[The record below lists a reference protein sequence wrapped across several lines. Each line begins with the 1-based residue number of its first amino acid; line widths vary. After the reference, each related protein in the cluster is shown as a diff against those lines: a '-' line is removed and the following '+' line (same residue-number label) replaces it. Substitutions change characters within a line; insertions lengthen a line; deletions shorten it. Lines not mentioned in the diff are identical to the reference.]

1 MLERWKA
8 LPWEKKVIFGGF
20 FVLGMLIVIGIFES
34 AFALELNSARRCR
47 AIAGSGFSAVA
58 ADTLRISP
66 AGADSANVMALP
78 NAYMVWSPLGEAF
91 YVRRFFAGTVEPV
104 WLAVPE
110 GQSLTIPAP
119 QPHLISGDI
128 THVLAFKG
136 TVTDS
141 VLVLPLDR

>member
-20 FVLGMLIVIGIFES
+20 FVLGLLIVIGIFES
-34 AFALELNSARRCR
+34 AFALEVNGARKCR
-47 AIAGSGFSAVA
+47 AIAGSGFSASA
-58 ADTLRISP
+58 ADTLRISYNEL
-66 AGADSANVMALP
+66 SAHPSALP
-78 NAYMVWSPLGEAF
+78 TAYMVWTPLGEAF
-91 YVRRFFAGTVEPV
+91 YVRRYFEGTAEPV
-104 WLAVPE
+104 WLPVPE

-119 QPHLISGDI
+119 VPHKIGSVW